1 MSEKVEKE
9 PAKPK
14 QNEEKKRDVQ
24 KVTLNIKVSIP
35 ALGQNGVGKDKVSLT
50 LQEDTEISKL
60 IKKAIF
66 KQMFAHLDRND
77 RDYKQNKKK
86 IQNQVADHE
95 YRIMYFPP
103 QDAKLKGP
111 KDDTGYEKIDKQYG
125 RMLLSDRLISD
136 FSEHNLGPSSDLRVT
151 LLKAPLGERYARSSA
166 AFAFAAHHKD
176 ENGVDLYF
184 YNTGSNWGK
193 ILTCLFSLWTFF
205 GLLFYFLLAL
215 ASRGGIEALNGFLI
229 FFAICLLIVI
239 AGVVHGYL
247 AWKKQAEADAEEERR
262 LKRQASES
270 N

>member
-9 PAKPK
+9 TAPKQPPK
-14 QNEEKKRDVQ
+14 QNEEKKQEVKR
-24 KVTLNIKVSIP
+24 VTLNVKVSVP
-35 ALGQNGVGKDKVSLT
+35 ALGPRGVGTEKVSLN
-50 LQEDTEISKL
+50 LPEDTEISKL

-66 KQMFAHLDRND
+66 KQMVAPNES
-77 RDYKQNKKK
+77 KENKKK
-86 IQNQVADHE
+86 IRNQVAEHE

-103 QDAKLKGP
+103 QDAKLK
-111 KDDTGYEKIDKQYG
+111 KSANDDQVSYEQIDKDYG

-136 FSEHNLGPSSDLRVT
+136 FSDHKLGANSDLRVMM
-151 LLKAPLGERYARSSA
+151 LKAPLGERYARWSS

-215 ASRGGIEALNGFLI
+215 SSRGGIEALNGFLI
-229 FFAICLLIVI
+229 FFGICLVIVI
-239 AGVVHGYL
+239 AGVIHGYL
-247 AWKKQAEADAEEERR
+247 AWKEQKKKEDEEDAKQ
-262 LKRQASES
+262 KQASEA